1 MSLRIAGPAAILLSV
16 GLILPAA
23 AADRLPTAEE
33 KTKIEAALKAAG
45 FTKWE
50 EIEFEEGDREIE
62 VDDAVGADGKA
73 YDLEL
78 DPKTF
83 AVTSKREE
91 KPDAK

>member
-1 MSLRIAGPAAILLSV
+1 MSIRFAGPAFLLISAALV
-16 GLILPAA
+16 LPAQ
-23 AADRLPTAEE
+23 ADRMPTAEE

-45 FTKWE
+45 FSKWE
-50 EIEFEEGDREIE
+50 EIEFEEGDREVE
-62 VDDAVGADGKA
+62 VDDAVHSDGKT

-83 AVTSKREE
+83 AVTGKREE